1 MEAALKRAAETTA
14 LAMPAFALTLDRAMS
29 FAGRQWPLVL
39 LPRAGAGEAEIE
51 ILYRVL
57 GHALVRAGLG
67 RRLRPRFTP
76 HLTLLYGERGIEEQ
90 PIDPITWLVAEFVLI
105 HSVRGEGHRL
115 LGQWALHG

>member
-1 MEAALKRAAETTA
+1 MATALKTAAEAAV
-14 LAMPAFALTLDRAMS
+14 LAMPAFALTLDHAMS
-29 FAGRQWPLVL
+29 FAGRQWSLVL

-57 GHALVRAGLG
+57 GHALLRAGLG

-105 HSVRGEGHRL
+105 HSVRGEGHKL
-115 LGQWALHG
+115 LGQWALRG